1 MQNTR
6 KITDSIIWIGANDRR
21 IALFENMFPVD
32 RGVSYNSYVILDE
45 KTAVLDTADSEVTQ
59 QFLENVKRTLNGR
72 DLDYIVVNHMEPD
85 HCANIETL
93 MRLYPGA

>member
-32 RGVSYNSYVILDE
+32 RGVSYNSYVIW
-45 KTAVLDTADSEVTQ
+45 
-59 QFLENVKRTLNGR
+59 
-72 DLDYIVVNHMEPD
+72 
-85 HCANIETL
+85 
-93 MRLYPGA
+93 MRRRQCWIRQTPR